1 MLIFHEQNKTC
12 HNVVLEVVVL
22 EVGNGWKLMKGGY
35 HGKNGKIFYTNNV
48 GIGELTRFCFPA
60 PYKGEM

>member
-1 MLIFHEQNKTC
+1 M
-12 HNVVLEVVVL
+12 L

-48 GIGELTRFCFPA
+48 GIGELTIFFPA
-60 PYKGEM
+60 PYNGET

>member
-1 MLIFHEQNKTC
+1 MILHEKNKTC

-35 HGKNGKIFYTNNV
+35 HGKKGHYYISVTDFLTIHYTGVHLDN
-48 GIGELTRFCFPA
+48 
-60 PYKGEM
+60 